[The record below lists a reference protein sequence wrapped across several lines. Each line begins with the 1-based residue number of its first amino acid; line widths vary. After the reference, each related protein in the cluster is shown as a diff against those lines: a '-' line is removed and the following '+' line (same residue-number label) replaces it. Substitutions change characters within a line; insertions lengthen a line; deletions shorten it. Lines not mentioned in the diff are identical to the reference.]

1 MENAK
6 CKMRPADPD
15 HYDQGTPKVPKP
27 GRGKKRTV
35 LVSTRVLRLMIVSI
49 LTAVALAR
57 ASAGDVVINEL
68 MYHPPGE
75 REDLQYIEL
84 FNRGA
89 ETVDLSGWSFRKG
102 VRFEFGSGV
111 KLAPGGFV

>member
-1 MENAK
+1 
-6 CKMRPADPD
+6 MRKADPN
-15 HYDQGTPKVPKP
+15 HNDQGPKVPKP
-27 GRGKKRTV
+27 RRGKKRNV

-49 LTAVALAR
+49 LAAVALAR

-89 ETVDLSGWSFRKG
+89 ETVDLSDG
-102 VRFEFGSGV
+102 RFEKECGLS
-111 KLAPGGFV
+111 LARA